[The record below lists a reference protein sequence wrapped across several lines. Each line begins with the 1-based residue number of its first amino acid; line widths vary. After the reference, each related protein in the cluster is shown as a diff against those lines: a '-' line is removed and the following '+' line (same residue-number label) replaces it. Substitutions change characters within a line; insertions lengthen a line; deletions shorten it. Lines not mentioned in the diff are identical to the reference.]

1 MHEDNLRSQL
11 AQLLTETDPEEQAP
25 VIGAQLKPPVGEN
38 SYFTALILECLTPI
52 SELSSDLLTEIRR
65 RFWAYL
71 AEKGFHALDFI
82 KTDRFIICFIYSSE
96 KPEKPVLIDCAN
108 NLMEHFKELSSFFL
122 SMGPVVLG
130 FKRASFSYQR
140 KGFLTGA
147 IEMLAPRLFCCK
159 YDYIQ

>member
-1 MHEDNLRSQL
+1 MDKPLDMNELTEALAEGIHQYRSMYTSLNAQWMHEDNLRSQL

-122 SMGPVVLG
+122 SM
-130 FKRASFSYQR
+130 
-140 KGFLTGA
+140 
-147 IEMLAPRLFCCK
+147 
-159 YDYIQ
+159 

>member
-1 MHEDNLRSQL
+1 M
-11 AQLLTETDPEEQAP
+11 
-25 VIGAQLKPPVGEN
+25 IGAQLKPPVGEN

-130 FKRASFSYQR
+130 FKRASFSFETAR
-140 KGFLTGA
+140 ELLKRSFFHEPNTL
-147 IEMLAPRLFCCK
+147 
-159 YDYIQ
+159 